1 MIRVTAC
8 ICTHNRPDYLR
19 DCLDGLAQQTVG
31 PEGFRILVVDSGSTG
46 AAAGQIRALVAR
58 VANARLLRV
67 DRLGLSVARNAGF
80 RTCTDDYI
88 AYLDDDAIPEPGW
101 IAAIQRAAADTMPAL
116 LGGAIA
122 PLWEAPLP
130 DWWPARLRGVLS
142 ITEITGRGE
151 YRRPGV
157 AAALEPVGANMIIRV
172 TALQV
177 AGGFAE
183 SLGRTGKNLL
193 SDEEKILAWTMQDG
207 GETILYD
214 SRIRVHHQIQ
224 AERLTMPWLLSRL
237 YWQGLSRVRSGRILG
252 EQAAMRREAIRRVI
266 VFCLFAPVAL
276 IPARSHWL
284 LALRWRWAY
293 AQGFLRAYISR
304 PSG

>member
-31 PEGFRILVVDSGSTG
+31 PDGFRILVVDSGS
-46 AAAGQIRALVAR
+46 AEAEAGQISALVAS

-67 DRLGLSVARNAGF
+67 DRLGLSVARNVGF
-80 RTCTDDYI
+80 RACTDDYI

-101 IAAIQRAAADTMPAL
+101 ISAIQDAVADTMPAL

-130 DWWPARLRGVLS
+130 AWWPAQMRGVLS
-142 ITEITGRGE
+142 ITELVGRGE

-157 AAALEPVGANMIIRV
+157 AAALGPVGANLIVRI
-172 TALQV
+172 TALQAV
-177 AGGFAE
+177 GGFAE
-183 SLGRTGKNLL
+183 TLGRTGKNLL
-193 SDEEKILAWTMQDG
+193 SDEETVLAWTMQDV

-224 AERLTMPWLLSRL
+224 AERLTLSWFLARV
-237 YWQGLSRVRSGRILG
+237 YWQGSSRVNSGRILG
-252 EQAAMRREAIRRVI
+252 EQATLRREALRRLV

-276 IPARSHWL
+276 IPKQSQGL
-284 LALRWRWAY
+284 IALRWRWAY
-293 AQGFLRAYISR
+293 AHGFLRAYATR
-304 PSG
+304 AAE